1 MEQVSRHFSR
11 SFHAASVFC
20 SSLEHAM
27 PRASAPFSAEYS
39 PLISVA
45 YTWIHKD
52 RETHQLATDIKRRDD
67 GSQKPPKADER
78 ASAHRA
84 GADARAAWRRLRP
97 TLDRA
102 GTVARP
108 ASCTGDLRGTDERAP
123 HAALLTSQENAS

>member
-11 SFHAASVFC
+11 SFHDASVFC

-52 RETHQLATDIKRRDD
+52 HCSSSSGQWITGWHIAYLLACATDNHVI
-67 GSQKPPKADER
+67 SWFDER
-78 ASAHRA
+78 SK
-84 GADARAAWRRLRP
+84 P
-97 TLDRA
+97 
-102 GTVARP
+102 
-108 ASCTGDLRGTDERAP
+108 
-123 HAALLTSQENAS
+123 